1 MPNVERKEA
10 LGVLAQ
16 EGTLLVL
23 CSLVDNMP
31 YVLAE
36 AVVRNF
42 PRPCSPSALA
52 LGGIRA

>member
-10 LGVLAQ
+10 LGVLAA

-36 AVVRNF
+36 AVV
-42 PRPCSPSALA
+42 SALPSPFDTSC
-52 LGGIRA
+52 